1 MNSDNL
7 KNKEEGELNQIK
19 AKDKFE
25 YLKSDYFLEKLF
37 NNLERKKLLKILK
50 YNKRIK
56 NRININ
62 IKDYKEYSEIYSP
75 IEIEIKPVNNAHGS
89 FINIVKENEKYFNIY
104 FNNDK
109 EEIKRNYIN
118 KDEKVKIIKI
128 IINHQIRSLNHLFS
142 FCECI
147 EYLYFKTFV
156 RNNIEDMN
164 SMFSGCISLKELNLN
179 NFNTDNVNDM
189 SLMFNRCLQLKE
201 LNLNNFKTDKVKYM
215 QLMFSECSSL
225 EELNLDFNTK
235 NIVDMSL
242 MFYKCFSLKKL
253 SFKNFNINYET
264 NMQGKVFF
272 LIVHH

>member
-1 MNSDNL
+1 MNPDNL
-7 KNKEEGELNQIK
+7 KNKEKGELNQIK
-19 AKDKFE
+19 SKDKFE
-25 YLKSDYFLEKLF
+25 NLKSDYFLEKIF

-50 YNKRIK
+50 YKKRIK
-56 NRININ
+56 NRINTN
-62 IKDYKEYSEIYSP
+62 IKDYKEYSEIYSS

-89 FINIVKENEKYFNIY
+89 FINIAKENEKYFHIY
-104 FNNDK
+104 FNKDK

-128 IINHQIRSLNHLFS
+128 IINHQIRSFKNLFS

-147 EYLYFKTFV
+147 ESLYFKTFF
-156 RNNIEDMN
+156 RTNIEDMN

-179 NFNTDNVNDM
+179 NFITDNVNDM

-201 LNLNNFKTDKVKYM
+201 LNLYNFKTDKVKYM
-215 QLMFSECSSL
+215 ELMFSKCSSL

-253 SFKNFNINYET
+253 SFKNYNINYET
-264 NMQGKVFF
+264 NMKGIF
-272 LIVHH
+272 LIAHH